1 MARQLNQMQDWARE
15 TRLTHGRIVVLTVL
29 MLMVMAGL
37 LYRYFYLQIIQNETF
52 RAQSDR
58 NRIAVRAVAPT
69 RGVMV
74 DREGRLVA
82 ENLPS
87 FTLALTPERIADL
100 DSTLDALSELLA
112 LTSDDVALFS
122 ETRKRTRPLSPVP
135 LKYRLSESER
145 ALLAVN
151 KHRFKGV
158 SILSELTRHYPE
170 GPLLGHALGYVGRI
184 GKDDIAPADTQ
195 RYRGITHI
203 GKVGLEAYY
212 ERWLRGELGVS
223 RIETNARGVELGVV
237 DRIEPTPGS
246 QLTLHLD
253 VALQRIAAEALGDM
267 RGAVVAIDTRSGG
280 VLAAFSNPGYDP
292 NKFVNGISFGD
303 YALLR
308 DSRDAPLLN
317 RVIQGQYPP
326 ASTIK
331 PMLGLAGLNRGV
343 IDVDTLVADP
353 GYYTLPGDDRRY
365 RDWILRIRGT
375 GHADFMNL
383 RESIAQSCDVYFY
396 ELANRLGI
404 DALSDSLYEFGIGS
418 LTGVDLPSEK
428 RGILPS
434 AQWKREAIGSSWYGG
449 ETLIVGIGQ
458 GYMLA
463 TPLQLAVATSAVAMR
478 GTAYKPQLVASIAG
492 EAVIPE
498 PLLSVSAPTE
508 YWNEIIAGMVDTVF
522 APRGTA
528 AGMRRGLDYTVAGK
542 TGTAQVVGI
551 AQDATYDEESLSE
564 YQRNHGWFIAFAPV
578 ESPEIAIAVLTENSG
593 GGSSAYPVA
602 RSMLDYWMT
611 RHES

>member
-29 MLMVMAGL
+29 MLAVMAGL

-58 NRIAVRAVAPT
+58 NRIAVRAIAPT
-69 RGVMV
+69 RGIIV

-87 FTLALTPERIADL
+87 FTLALTPERITDL
-100 DSTLDALSELLA
+100 DGTLDALSELLA
-112 LTSDDVALFS
+112 LTQDDLALFS

-135 LKYRLSESER
+135 LKYRLNESER

-151 KHRFKGV
+151 KHRFEGV

-195 RYRGITHI
+195 QYRGITHT

-223 RIETNARGVELGVV
+223 RIETNARGVELEVV

-246 QLTLHLD
+246 QLALHLD

-353 GYYTLPGDDRRY
+353 GYFTLPGDDRRY

-383 RESIAQSCDVYFY
+383 RDSIAQSCDVYFY

-434 AQWKREAIGSSWYGG
+434 AQWKRETVGSSWYGG

-478 GTAYKPQLVASIAG
+478 GAAYKPHLVASIAG

-498 PLLSVSAPTE
+498 PLLSVSAPTK
-508 YWNEIIAGMVDTVF
+508 YWDEIVAGMVDTVF